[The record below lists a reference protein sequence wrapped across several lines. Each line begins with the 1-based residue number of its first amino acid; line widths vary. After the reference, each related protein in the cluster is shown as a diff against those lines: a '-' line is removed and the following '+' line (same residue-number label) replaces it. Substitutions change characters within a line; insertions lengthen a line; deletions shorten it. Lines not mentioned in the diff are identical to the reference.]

1 MHFSSTACCNVNDLA
16 QFHVED
22 DVQHPAQEPGQNVA
36 ANKCLKTKDK
46 ACAYVTGSKTYSSA
60 RRFLLFFICHLYLSV
75 VAQLMSSV
83 TNYFSR
89 EVAKGRLICC

>member
-1 MHFSSTACCNVNDLA
+1 MHFSSTVCCNVNDLA

-22 DVQHPAQEPGQNVA
+22 DVQHPAQETGQNVA
-36 ANKCLKTKDK
+36 ANKRLETEDRTRTH
-46 ACAYVTGSKTYSSA
+46 VTGSKTYSSA

-75 VAQLMSSV
+75 VAWLMSSV
-83 TNYFSR
+83 TNYFSG